1 MPRKPSFIALAAA
14 VWIALVPRA
23 GVAETALVAVAANF
37 AGAAEAL
44 RARFAAQSGHDL
56 TLTTGSTGK
65 LHAQIAAGAPFDVL
79 LSADSATP
87 ARLVAEGHAVAGSA
101 FTYATGRLVLWS
113 AEAGRITG
121 DGPAALRDPA
131 LRFVAIA
138 NPDLAPY
145 GIAARETLQSLGLW
159 RALQSRI
166 VMGQNIGQTHA
177 MVASGAAELGFV
189 ALSAVIGPDAT
200 RGGSRWEVPQ
210 SLHAPIRQDA
220 VILAHGRDNA
230 AARAFMAFLRGSEA
244 ATLITAFGYDPGA

>member
-1 MPRKPSFIALAAA
+1 MRLMPVFIALA
-14 VWIALVPRA
+14 VFWIALAPLA
-23 GVAETALVAVAANF
+23 ATAETALVAVAANF

-44 RARFAAQSGHDL
+44 RVRFGDQTGHDL

-65 LHAQIAAGAPFDVL
+65 LHAQIAAGAPFDVM

-87 ARLVAEGHAVAGSA
+87 ARLVSEGHAVAGSA

-113 AEAGRITG
+113 ADADRIG
-121 DGPAALRDPA
+121 ADGTAALKDPA

-145 GIAARETLQSLGLW
+145 GVAAREVLQSLGLW
-159 RALQSRI
+159 QALQPRI

-177 MVASGAAELGFV
+177 MVASGAAEVGFV

-200 RGGSRWEVPQ
+200 AGGSRWKVPQ
-210 SLHAPIRQDA
+210 TLYAPIRQDA
-220 VILAHGRDNA
+220 VILDHGRDNA
-230 AARAFMAFLRGSEA
+230 AARAFMAFLRSPDA
-244 ATLITAFGYDPGA
+244 AAIIAAHGYDPGT